1 MASLKEIRA
10 KVTSIKSTQKI
21 TRAMQMVAA
30 SKMRRAQERMEVG
43 RPYADSMRRVISHL
57 VHASSDY
64 KHPYMATRP
73 VAM

>member
-21 TRAMQMVAA
+21 TRAMQMLAA

-43 RPYADSMRRVISHL
+43 LPFSDSMRPVISHL

-64 KHPYMATRP
+64 KHP
-73 VAM
+73 

>member
-57 VHASSDY
+57 VYASSD
-64 KHPYMATRP
+64 HIRMFI
-73 VAM
+73 V